1 MLYYRSKNEY
11 YDYFTGN
18 TTIKNELITKR
29 ERNTKYRYL
38 SDNCFT
44 KVECRKC
51 DTYFSFG
58 ARFPYTDA
66 KVVEL

>member
-1 MLYYRSKNEY
+1 MLYYRSKGEY
-11 YDYFTGN
+11 HDYFTGN
-18 TTIKNELITKR
+18 TAVKNELITQK

-38 SDNCFT
+38 SDNCFS
-44 KVECRKC
+44 KVKCRKC

-58 ARFPYTDA
+58 ARFLYSDA